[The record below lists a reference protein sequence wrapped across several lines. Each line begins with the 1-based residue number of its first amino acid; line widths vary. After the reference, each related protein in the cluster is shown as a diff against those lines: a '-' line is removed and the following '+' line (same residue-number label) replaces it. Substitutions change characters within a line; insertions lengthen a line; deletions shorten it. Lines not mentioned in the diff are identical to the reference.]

1 MKAMG
6 TYGSCIMYRIY
17 GRPAFADFVYLAP
30 FVVNVSAPVMSCKN
44 QSKSNQIR
52 LNPTKSNHYFFSGF
66 SRFTPHRDQGSLSPS
81 ALPNTP
87 RGHASARVDTLGLGL
102 SRGGVF
108 R

>member
-30 FVVNVSAPVMSCKN
+30 FVVNVSAPAIGCKN

-52 LNPTKSNHYFFSGF
+52 PNPTKSNHYFFEGRMAF
-66 SRFTPHRDQGSLSPS
+66 SRWFFLNLCGRL
-81 ALPNTP
+81 
-87 RGHASARVDTLGLGL
+87 RHAWRNLRFL
-102 SRGGVF
+102 
-108 R
+108 